1 MLQRWVTLI
10 TLVGGLSA
18 HSLFAAPLATTLETR
33 FAGNATQLRFEEPIR
48 LDQAVMQT
56 LEHYQLSTL
65 DVEWSSAGLFD
76 LSHPFSFKQHVLLV
90 LAHQQSAA
98 PMAQKAL
105 WETLRDQLRLSAF
118 AKRIF
123 TPVDPDWTRLAT
135 QDNPRLNGQW
145 LLTLNPRVA
154 EVSVYGAV
162 KKPGD
167 VTWRGRQSAKD
178 YAQAAGLVDEQ
189 ISEIVVIQPDGV
201 VQKHSVAY
209 WNMTFA
215 EVAPGAI
222 VYVPMPLHDSSFYP
236 DTPSTDANQLV
247 IELLRNRLPL

>member
-10 TLVGGLSA
+10 MLVGGLSA

-33 FAGNATQLRFEEPIR
+33 FANNVNQLRFSEPVR
-48 LDQAVMQT
+48 LDHAVIQT
-56 LEHYQLSTL
+56 LQHYQLGMQ
-65 DVEWSSAGLFD
+65 DVDWVSSGLFD
-76 LSHPFSFKQHVLLV
+76 LSHAFLFKRDVLLKIV
-90 LAHQQSAA
+90 EMQSLAPESQRVHWSSLD
-98 PMAQKAL
+98 K
-105 WETLRDQLRLSAF
+105 QLRSSDF

-123 TPVDPDWTRLAT
+123 TPVDPDWTRIAP
-135 QDNPRLNGQW
+135 QDNPRLHGQW
-145 LLTLNPRVA
+145 LLNLIKKPNY
-154 EVSVYGAV
+154 VSVYGAV
-162 KKPGD
+162 KKPGNIKW
-167 VTWRGRQSAKD
+167 VNRQSAKD